1 MEIEVSTH
9 GGAVVAALVGEIDSS
24 TAPKAQEE
32 LVPLIGEGK
41 DLILDMTR
49 LTFLSSAGL
58 RILLL
63 LYRQAEANNR
73 KVALAGPSENVK
85 DTMEITGFLTY
96 FVVCDTVEEALSA
109 VGA

>member
-49 LTFLSSAGL
+49 LTFL
-58 RILLL
+58 
-63 LYRQAEANNR
+63 
-73 KVALAGPSENVK
+73 
-85 DTMEITGFLTY
+85 
-96 FVVCDTVEEALSA
+96 
-109 VGA
+109 